1 MTISA
6 PANKMP
12 IEAVNSAKT
21 PTKVSPA
28 NVKKK
33 DRMLLMIVTFRAHN
47 VGHIDELFKRPGCG
61 RGLELDGKALQDK
74 FMKTNDH
81 SKPEKSAIRLLRSA
95 LSVPAINE
103 RAFGKLPGLDFD
115 VAIFDL
121 EDSVAPES
129 KAEARF
135 NLIEFLRHHRFSGRK
150 TVIRVND
157 RHSEWFADDMAAVI
171 ATGPDAVLVPKVD
184 DPRDLQFVAD
194 CLAENDVAHDMRI
207 WAMME
212 TPRGLLNAAAI
223 AESARSNRLECFV
236 VGLNDL
242 RKETKVDLTPGRPH
256 LVPWLMQ
263 VILAAR
269 AYGLGVL
276 DSVNNDFQDLTSF
289 AAECMQGR
297 AMGFDGK
304 MLIHP
309 AQIGPANQHFGPT
322 KTELEHAA
330 RIIAGFQKPES
341 ANLGV
346 INLDG
351 KMVERLHLEEARQLI
366 AVQHQIISR
375 GKAE

>member
-1 MTISA
+1 
-6 PANKMP
+6 MP
-12 IEAVNSAKT
+12 SEAVNSAKT

-33 DRMLLMIVTFRAHN
+33 DRTLLMIVTFRDNN
-47 VGHIDELFKRPGCG
+47 VGHNGEHFKRPACR
-61 RGLELDGKALQDK
+61 RGLELHGKALQDK
-74 FMKTNDH
+74 FMKTNNH
-81 SKPEKSAIRLLRSA
+81 STPEKPVNKLQRSA

-103 RAFGKLPGLDFD
+103 RALAKLPGLDFD
-115 VAIFDL
+115 VVIFDL

-135 NLIEFLRHHRFSGRK
+135 KLIEFLRHHRFAGRR

-194 CLAENDVAHDMRI
+194 CLAENDVAYDMRI

-212 TPRGLLNAAAI
+212 TPRGLLNAPAI

-242 RKETKVDLTPGRPH
+242 RKDTRVALTPDRSH

-276 DSVNNDFQDLTSF
+276 DSVNNDFRDLTTF
-289 AAECMQGR
+289 GAECAQGR

-309 AQIGPANQHFGPT
+309 AQISAANLHFGPT
-322 KTELEHAA
+322 PAELKQAA
-330 RIIAGFQKPES
+330 SIIAEFQKPES

-346 INLDG
+346 IKLDG

-366 AVQHQIISR
+366 AMQNQIDSR
-375 GKAE
+375 GKRE